1 MMTDVTVIAQRLG
14 PIAEAGKDMTKLQTL
29 VKDKPVPRKNVSQ
42 AMAGLLKRS
51 TSKKDAEQEEAPSA
65 ESADKDGGDEDGESL
80 GILPEDQSNETEE
93 TGTSDSKVDETKV
106 SDAPA
111 EDSTSLSSTSE
122 KPSKSETDAASII
135 PPKDAVTETKKLE
148 PDIEDAPIAT
158 EILTAPQEEKELPVE
173 PVSPVDQVHSSTDDI
188 KVEEPPA
195 PPLKDETERAQETD
209 KDVDGPPETPS
220 K

>member
-51 TSKKDAEQEEAPSA
+51 TSKKEAEQEEAPSA

-80 GILPEDQSNETEE
+80 GILPEDQSNEKEE

-111 EDSTSLSSTSE
+111 EDSTSLLSTSE
-122 KPSKSETDAASII
+122 KPPKVETDAASTI

-148 PDIEDAPIAT
+148 PDNEDAPIAT
-158 EILTAPQEEKELPVE
+158 EILTAPQEERELPVE

-195 PPLKDETERAQETD
+195 PPLKDETGRAQN
-209 KDVDGPPETPS
+209 KNVDGPPETPS
-220 K
+220 KEA